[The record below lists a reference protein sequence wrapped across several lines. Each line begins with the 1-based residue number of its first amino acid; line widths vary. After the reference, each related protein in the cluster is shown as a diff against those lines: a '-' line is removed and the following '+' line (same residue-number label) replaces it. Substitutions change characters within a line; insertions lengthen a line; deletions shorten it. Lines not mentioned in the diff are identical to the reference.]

1 MRKTE
6 EMPCG
11 FDVKKC
17 YLCDAEK
24 VILKPYQKME
34 KKKKTVH
41 EDQYSQLDYFIFLFF
56 SLFVFVEQE
65 ITSDETRHIW
75 CIF

>member
-34 KKKKTVH
+34 KKKKKKKIKQKKKNSI
-41 EDQYSQLDYFIFLFF
+41 EDFIIFFFFFFFFL
-56 SLFVFVEQE
+56 VK
-65 ITSDETRHIW
+65 
-75 CIF
+75 